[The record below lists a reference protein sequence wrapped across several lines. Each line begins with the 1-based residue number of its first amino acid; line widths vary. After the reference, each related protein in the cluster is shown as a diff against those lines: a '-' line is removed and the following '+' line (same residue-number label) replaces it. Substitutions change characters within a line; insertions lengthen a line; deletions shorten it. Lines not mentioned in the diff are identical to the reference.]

1 MNQIQDA
8 DHDTQNKRTLYGV
21 ALLVTALL
29 IILSR
34 VLAVLWHGYKESH
47 SYRPSKVNRE
57 IVCRT

>member
-8 DHDTQNKRTLYGV
+8 DQNTQHKRTLYGV

-34 VLAVLWHGYKESH
+34 VMAVLWLGYKRSN